1 MPELIDLAT
10 LESRI
15 KAYPDAWAHAF
26 LPSASLA
33 REIYELGI
41 VHAERPHTPEDAHA
55 DECDRYGLT
64 PEQWSE
70 QMKVALRALKHDAK
84 LGILEKGRGVV

>member
-10 LESRI
+10 LESRM

-33 REIYELGI
+33 REIYDLGI
-41 VHAERPHTPEDAHA
+41 VYAERPSAPENAHTG
-55 DECDRYGLT
+55 ECDRYGLT
-64 PEQWSE
+64 PQQWSE
-70 QMKVALRALKHDAK
+70 QMKVALRALRHDAK
-84 LGILEKGRGVV
+84 LGILEKGQGAV